1 MPEAIYKMNRG
12 ENELDINNKFQQ
24 EAASQ
29 EKKDFVLELVYE
41 NISLMEDYIKLYY
54 ENARLRKDLEDL
66 KKLERWWKAGSL
78 KEN

>member
-1 MPEAIYKMNRG
+1 MNRG

-78 KEN
+78 EEN